1 MLIWRR
7 GVSLWSV
14 SSHEYMTVCWF
25 ERGGY
30 YQWVTKYRS
39 VCVDLGEGGITSG
52 SWIQKRVCWF
62 GRVGVTSGSRIQKC
76 VCWFGRGG
84 YRHEVCQAMN
94 TWQCVLREGGITSK
108 SGILTCVC
116 WFGRGG
122 HHHHKL
128 RLAMNTDFCPDSR
141 KCPLCRT
148 QSDFVTP
155 SQLWVETQEEK
166 INLIQG
172 YKTAL
177 KSVSDYPSATLILP
191 PLSKPPSRRTCLI
204 ILLKLFFTAVLI
216 PSSDTW
222 MCTCIVC
229 VCVSVIVKCP
239 VLPPCAV
246 DGRSRNSLYYYY
258 YYQ

>member
-1 MLIWRR
+1 MDLRGGHHHQVCLAMKTKECMLIW
-7 GVSLWSV
+7 
-14 SSHEYMTVCWF
+14 
-25 ERGGY
+25 ER
-30 YQWVTKYRS
+30 
-39 VCVDLGEGGITSG
+39 GGITSG
-52 SWIQKRVCWF
+52 SWIQRCVYVDLEEGGITMKCVKPWIHDSVLIWERGVLP
-62 GRVGVTSGSRIQKC
+62 VGHEIQKC

-229 VCVSVIVKCP
+229 VCQCYCKV
-239 VLPPCAV
+239 PCAPTLC
-246 DGRSRNSLYYYY
+246 GRWAL
-258 YYQ
+258 